1 MSKTIIVTGLNGQLG
16 QHLVKFFQEKL
27 PEFKIVGTV
36 RQKSYD
42 YQPKIFDESKVTKEI
57 LDLAD
62 SASIETIVSKY
73 KPDYIF
79 NTAALAHVGESW
91 HAPLAYAQF
100 DGVAVVHFLEAIRK
114 HSPNSKFL
122 NLGTSEEMG
131 CTLEDSPN
139 GSQDETTRL
148 VPKSPYACAKLYART
163 MVDVYRN
170 SYNIYAIQPWTFN
183 FESKLRGEKYVTRK
197 ITKGV
202 GRIYRAL
209 KDKNWDFEPIS
220 LGNVNSHR
228 SWQHAADVAEGLW
241 LIVNQPGEPKDWK
254 PYVLSEN
261 ATHTVRE
268 FVEKA
273 FRKAGIIGKWFN
285 LTPENPLTEEFI
297 LCGDDGLPTKKK
309 VVLVNISKDFFR
321 PHDVDFLFG
330 RSDKIRQELGWTPKY
345 SFDDL
350 LEEMVLHDLKNP

>member
-1 MSKTIIVTGLNGQLG
+1 MSKSILVTGINGQLG
-16 QHLVKFFQEKL
+16 QHLAKFFQENY
-27 PEFKIVGTV
+27 PEFKVIGTI

-42 YQPKIFDESKVTKEI
+42 NQPKIFDESKIVKET

-62 SASIETIVSKY
+62 SASIETIIAKY

-114 HSPNSKFL
+114 HSPHSKFL

-131 CTLEDSPN
+131 CTLEDSPS
-139 GSQDETTRL
+139 GSQDESTRL
-148 VPKSPYACAKLYART
+148 IPKSPYACAKLYART

-170 SYNIYAIQPWTFN
+170 SYNLYAIQPWTFN

-202 GRIYRAL
+202 GRISRSI
-209 KDKNWDFEPIS
+209 KNNDWNFKPIE
-220 LGNVNSHR
+220 LGNLNSYR

-241 LIVNQPGEPKDWK
+241 LILNQKGEPKDWK

-273 FRKAGIIGKWFN
+273 FAAAGIKGVWYN
-285 LTPENPLTEEFI
+285 STDNPLDEEFI
-297 LCGDDGLPTKKK
+297 LCEENGLATKKK
-309 VVLVNISKDFFR
+309 VTLVKVNPEFFR
-321 PHDVDFLFG
+321 PSDVDFLYG
-330 RSDKIRQELGWTPKY
+330 DSSKIRKELGWKPKK
-345 SFDDL
+345 SFEDL
-350 LEEMVLHDLKNP
+350 LNEMVEFDLEHP

>member
-1 MSKTIIVTGLNGQLG
+1 MQKTILITGLNGQLG
-16 QHLVKFFQEKL
+16 QHLAKFFQERH
-27 PEFKIVGTV
+27 PEFKLIGTI

-42 YQPKIFDESKVTKEI
+42 NQPKIFDETKVEKET

-73 KPDYIF
+73 KPDYVF

-114 HSPNSKFL
+114 HSPHSRFL

-139 GSQDETTRL
+139 GSQDESTRL

-163 MVDVYRN
+163 MIDVYRN
-170 SYNIYAIQPWTFN
+170 SYNLYVIQPWTFN

-202 GRIYRAL
+202 ARIHKAI
-209 KDKNWDFEPIS
+209 KEQNWQFEPIN

-228 SWQHAADVAEGLW
+228 SWQHAADVTEGLW
-241 LIVNQPGEPKDWK
+241 LIINQNGEPKDWK

-261 ATHTVRE
+261 STHTVRE

-273 FRKAGIIGKWFN
+273 FQKAGINGEWR
-285 LTPENPLTEEFI
+285 NPTGDPMDEEFI
-297 LCGDDGLPTKKK
+297 LEIDSEFGPKKRLT
-309 VVLVNISKDFFR
+309 LVRINKDFFR
-321 PHDVDFLFG
+321 PHDVDYLFG
-330 RSDKIRQELGWTPKY
+330 NSDKIRKELGWTPKH

-350 LEEMVLHDLKNP
+350 LQEMVENDLKGS

>member
-1 MSKTIIVTGLNGQLG
+1 MSKSVLITGLNGQLG
-16 QHLVKFFQEKL
+16 QHLVKFFQENH
-27 PEFKIVGTV
+27 PEFKIIGTI

-42 YQPKIFDESKVTKEI
+42 NQPKIFDESKIAKET

-62 SASIETIVSKY
+62 SASIETIIAKY

-114 HSPNSKFL
+114 HSPHSKFL

-131 CTLEDSPN
+131 CTLEDSPS
-139 GSQDETTRL
+139 GSQDETTKL
-148 VPKSPYACAKLYART
+148 IPKSPYACAKLYART

-170 SYNIYAIQPWTFN
+170 SYNLYAIQPWTFN

-202 GRIYRAL
+202 GRIYRAI
-209 KDKNWDFEPIS
+209 KNHDWNFKPIE
-220 LGNVNSHR
+220 LGNLNSYR

-241 LIVNQPGEPKDWK
+241 LILNQQGEPKDWK

-273 FRKAGIIGKWFN
+273 FAAAGIKGLWHNFTN
-285 LTPENPLTEEFI
+285 DPLDEEFI
-297 LCGDDGLPTKKK
+297 LCEENGLATKKK
-309 VVLVNISKDFFR
+309 VTLVKVNPEFFR
-321 PHDVDFLFG
+321 PHDVSFLFG
-330 RSDKIRQELGWTPKY
+330 NSDKIRRELGWLPKK
-345 SFDDL
+345 SFEDL
-350 LEEMVLHDLKNP
+350 LAEMIDWDVNNP